1 MLASLSGRSIGEI
14 RLDAVTS
21 EDHSSELNIT
31 ENPIESGG
39 VVADHAVVR
48 PKSVVISGV
57 MVDHDH
63 GSSPLEELG
72 VPYIRGVTDF
82 LNNLPFPIPVAT
94 KTVQT
99 IAKANRLIPQ
109 AKGII
114 SAVNDSLNAARVLAP
129 WLPDF
134 GLGDILGEQGGRVQQ
149 CYADLLKTQKSGE
162 VITIQTGIFRYED
175 MLIESL
181 SVRQTQDGSA
191 EFTITARQV
200 LIVDTQTVATAGQ
213 NQGSQKSSPNGK
225 SKSGRASTQSAS
237 KVVKGKVQTVTSGGK
252 DGYES
257 GLNHTVRV
265 GEEIIDSLR
274 R

>member
-1 MLASLSGRSIGEI
+1 MMLMTYKMHI
-14 RLDAVTS
+14 
-21 EDHSSELNIT
+21 LN
-31 ENPIESGG
+31 
-39 VVADHAVVR
+39 
-48 PKSVVISGV
+48 K
-57 MVDHDH
+57 
-63 GSSPLEELG
+63 
-72 VPYIRGVTDF
+72 
-82 LNNLPFPIPVAT
+82 LPFPIPVAT

-99 IAKANRLIPQ
+99 IAKANRLISQ

-134 GLGDILGEQGGRVQQ
+134 GLGDILGEQSRRVQQ

-200 LIVDTQTVATAGQ
+200 LIVETHTVATAGQ
-213 NQGSQKSSPNGK
+213 NQGSQKNSPNGK

-237 KVVKGKVQTVTSGGK
+237 KVVKGKVQPNASEEGK
-252 DGYES
+252 TRS
-257 GLNHTVRV
+257 ILNRHF
-265 GEEIIDSLR
+265 GKL
-274 R
+274 